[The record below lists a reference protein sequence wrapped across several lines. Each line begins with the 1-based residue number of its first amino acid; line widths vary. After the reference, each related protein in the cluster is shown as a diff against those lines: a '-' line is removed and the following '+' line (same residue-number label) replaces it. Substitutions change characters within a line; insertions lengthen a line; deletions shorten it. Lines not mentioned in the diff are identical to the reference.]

1 MKTENL
7 ICSGISCSAIMC
19 MVSFLGLVV
28 LVEACVIFLLRIP
41 YVEVSDEFFLVGLII
56 FFLVIYSYRTRANCG
71 LSDVRA

>member
-41 YVEVSDEFFLVGLII
+41 YVEVSDEFFFGWAHYILPRNI
-56 FFLVIYSYRTRANCG
+56 FL
-71 LSDVRA
+71 